1 LLQSGVLAKSSFL
14 LKPEAVRFKEV
25 PARSYRIQVQM
36 EMPKLLDLSNL
47 KKRTSPI
54 NDTFELWITGLE
66 TSTQIRQKQTILQ
79 AI

>member
-1 LLQSGVLAKSSFL
+1 
-14 LKPEAVRFKEV
+14 
-25 PARSYRIQVQM
+25 
-36 EMPKLLDLSNL
+36 MPKLLDLSNL

-54 NDTFELWITGLE
+54 NDTFGLWITGLE